1 LSGRSCDCSNT
12 SRGAVQLGLAQ
23 ALASARQTV
32 AMRLVDQVDGDTE
45 AGAELVAKEAEV
57 DIEAARRIVA
67 GGRVARDRERRRT
80 RIETPGMTPDGSA
93 GHER

>member
-1 LSGRSCDCSNT
+1 M
-12 SRGAVQLGLAQ
+12 QLGLAQ

-45 AGAELVAKEAEV
+45 VGAELVAKEAEV
-57 DIEAARRIVA
+57 DIEVARRIVA

-80 RIETPGMTPDGSA
+80 RIEAPDMTPDGSA

>member
-1 LSGRSCDCSNT
+1 M
-12 SRGAVQLGLAQ
+12 QLGLAQ

-45 AGAELVAKEAEV
+45 VGAELVAKEAEV
-57 DIEAARRIVA
+57 DIEVARRIVA

-80 RIETPGMTPDGSA
+80 RCI
-93 GHER
+93 